1 MMKSG
6 CPHIHP
12 EHGLFDG
19 GRRGDHLF
27 IHHGSKLLYPHVLPL
42 RTQLLNTRSHQRCKI
57 VVLSGLV
64 GSRTERASPL
74 PERGCAGRCSAPPTG
89 LLPGDCSE
97 TSGPSVT
104 EGGCW
109 RSRGSC
115 RLNLRERER
124 GSEAGGSVNR
134 WFGTLSDDL
143 QDGVCE
149 CEAHT
154 VGLVGGSRVRRGRR
168 VDQRV
173 GGEVGELRHRS
184 QQTARV

>member
-1 MMKSG
+1 MKRG

-115 RLNLRERER
+115 RLSLRER

-143 QDGVCE
+143 RCASARLIRSAWSVGAE
-149 CEAHT
+149 CDVAAVLT
-154 VGLVGGSRVRRGRR
+154 SVSA
-168 VDQRV
+168 
-173 GGEVGELRHRS
+173 
-184 QQTARV
+184 ARWENCVTDLSKPLASK